1 MNDALQWLSDNRIT
15 IALVALLYLG
25 LSLAKMP
32 VPKGRLAYVA
42 WWLVR
47 WAAFLTHERFGG
59 TLKVPFL
66 PPAVEPPPFEL
77 PRVEVSPP
85 APLDVASMAALIASV
100 EVRERETVPPAT
112 PRNTGER

>member
-15 IALVALLYLG
+15 IAVVVFLYVG

-47 WAAFLTHERFGG
+47 WVAFLTHERVGG
-59 TLKVPFL
+59 SLKFPFL
-66 PPAVEPPPFEL
+66 PPAVEPPPFDL
-77 PRVEVSPP
+77 PKAEVSPP
-85 APLDVASMAALIASV
+85 ALDVAKMAALIASV
-100 EVRERETVPPAT
+100 EVRERETEPPAT
-112 PRNTGER
+112 PRVTGER

>member
-15 IALVALLYLG
+15 IAVVAFLYVG

-77 PRVEVSPP
+77 PAVEVSPP
-85 APLDVASMAALIASV
+85 ALDVARMAALLASV
-100 EVRERETVPPAT
+100 EVRERETEPPKT
-112 PRNTGER
+112 PRTAGDER